1 MLFVFRALSI
11 LPLWLLHPL
20 GWLMGWLTF
29 LASPTYRRRFLAN
42 AAQAGYGL
50 RQVHQAVGH
59 AGCMVSELPRLWLGR
74 PVRLEWDNEACVEA
88 AYRAGR
94 GILFLT
100 PHIGCFEVTAQGVA
114 ARYGAQYGLLTVMF
128 RPARQPWLSRL
139 VESSRHRPGLDTA
152 PTTLAGVRKM
162 LKAMRRGQAVGL
174 LPDQV
179 PPEGQGLW
187 TSFFDR
193 DAYTMT
199 LAARLAQ
206 QGGATLLLAWGERL
220 AWGRGYRLHFRGP
233 AQPLGADLA
242 QAVQQINAEMEQLVR
257 ECPQQYLWGYAR
269 YKQPRQEQ
277 AGA

>member
-42 AAQAGYGL
+42 LAQAGYGL

-128 RPARQPWLSRL
+128 RPARQPWLASL

-187 TSFFDR
+187 APFFGR

-206 QGGATLLLAWGERL
+206 QGGATMLLAWGERL
-220 AWGRGYRLHFRGP
+220 TWGRGYRLHFRGL

-242 QAVQQINAEMEQLVR
+242 QAVQQINVEMEQLVR

-277 AGA
+277 AGG